1 MRPKDNGVGIR
12 SDAQYLVTGGFGAFG
27 LATARW
33 LVDNGARHLTLVG
46 RTGAGSADARD
57 QIAAFQRMGV
67 SVTQEAVDV
76 TDFAAVTGLVSRTH
90 HSDIP
95 LRGVYHAAGVVDD
108 TAIPAITAETLTKV
122 FAPKADG
129 AVNLDR
135 ALGEAGIGLDHFV
148 LYSSMSALM
157 GGYTQL
163 TVLGG
168 QRHVAGGAFNRR
180 RRGERALCVDWGA
193 MGGGGMAEAT
203 DEAARFLSALG
214 FTPINMDVA
223 AEMLGECLRLDLTH
237 VALMDIDW
245 GAAFTAS
252 RAVAH
257 SPRFA
262 EHAAAAKA
270 GAAVSRRYAPTSWH
284 CHPSSAARSSVICS
298 PSSWPS

>member
-1 MRPKDNGVGIR
+1 
-12 SDAQYLVTGGFGAFG
+12 
-27 LATARW
+27 
-33 LVDNGARHLTLVG
+33 
-46 RTGAGSADARD
+46 
-57 QIAAFQRMGV
+57 
-67 SVTQEAVDV
+67 
-76 TDFAAVTGLVSRTH
+76 
-90 HSDIP
+90 
-95 LRGVYHAAGVVDD
+95 VYHAAGVVDD

-163 TVLGG
+163 TYSAANAMLQAV
-168 QRHVAGGAFNRR
+168 AFNRR

-245 GAAFTAS
+245 ATAFTAS

-270 GAAVSRRYAPTSWH
+270 GRSGVAALRADILALPPEQRGEIVSYLLAEQLAIVMGV
-284 CHPSSAARSSVICS
+284 AADAVDLEVALPDLGLDSLMAVEFIARVSKTVGVELTTMDIIGGQKLSGIGAKVTATLEDDRKAEAA
-298 PSSWPS
+298 